1 MLEAT
6 VECVMV
12 NPDSQQR
19 VLVLKA
25 NEAGRYLPILVGPVE
40 GDAIAVKLQG
50 KELPRPMTHDLM
62 DAMIG
67 DLGAKVAEVVISELK
82 EDTFMARIVLR
93 RNGATFE
100 RDCRPSDAVALAVRD
115 GATIKVEEEVL
126 DRAGIDFD
134 SEKGVSISA
143 SAARMAR
150 PTDAIISQL
159 LEEAEGLLARAR
171 ARARAERSGNN
182 EIEPADLLPALLD
195 EPDGIVAIMLADL
208 GLDFAGARAK
218 LEGRAE
224 PGESAS
230 GERPG

>member
-12 NPDSQQR
+12 TPDSQQR

-25 NEAGRYLPILVGPVE
+25 DEASKYLPILVGPVE

-62 DAMIG
+62 DAMIR
-67 DLGAKVAEVVISELK
+67 DLGAKVAEVVISGLEK
-82 EDTFMARIVLR
+82 ETFMARIVLE
-93 RNGATFE
+93 RNGTTIE
-100 RDCRPSDAVALAVRD
+100 CDCRPSDAVALAVRD
-115 GATIKVEEEVL
+115 GATIQIEEEVL

-134 SEKGVSISA
+134 SEKGVSIST
-143 SAARMAR
+143 SAAQMAR
-150 PTDAIISQL
+150 PTAAIVSQL
-159 LEEAEGLLARAR
+159 LDEAEGLLARAR
-171 ARARAERSGNN
+171 ARAERSGRDR
-182 EIEPADLLPALLD
+182 IEPADILLALID
-195 EPDGIVAIMLADL
+195 EPEGLVAIMLADL
-208 GLDFAGARAK
+208 GLDFAEARAK
-218 LEGRAE
+218 LEGHAE

>member
-25 NEAGRYLPILVGPVE
+25 NEASKYLPIWIGPVE
-40 GDAIAVKLQG
+40 GDAIAVRLQG

-159 LEEAEGLLARAR
+159 LDEAERLLAR

-182 EIEPADLLPALLD
+182 EIEPADLLLALLD
-195 EPDGIVAIMLADL
+195 EPDGMVAIMLADL

-218 LEGRAE
+218 LEGHAE

>member
-25 NEAGRYLPILVGPVE
+25 NEASKYLPIWIGPVE
-40 GDAIAVKLQG
+40 GDAIAVRLQG

-150 PTDAIISQL
+150 PTDAIVSQL
-159 LEEAEGLLARAR
+159 LEEAAGLLAR

-182 EIEPADLLPALLD
+182 EIEPADLLLALLD
-195 EPDGIVAIMLADL
+195 EPDGMVAIMLADL

-218 LEGRAE
+218 LEGHAE

>member
-25 NEAGRYLPILVGPVE
+25 NEASKYLPILVGPVE

-62 DAMIG
+62 DAMIS

-82 EDTFMARIVLR
+82 EETFLARIVLE
-93 RNGATFE
+93 RNGTTIE
-100 RDCRPSDAVALAVRD
+100 CDCRPSDAVALAVRD
-115 GATIKVEEEVL
+115 GATIQVEEEVL

-134 SEKGVSISA
+134 SVKGVSIST

-150 PTDAIISQL
+150 PADAIVSQL
-159 LEEAEGLLARAR
+159 LEEAEDLLGH
-171 ARARAERSGNN
+171 ARARAERSGRDR
-182 EIEPADLLPALLD
+182 IEPADILLAFLD
-195 EPDGIVAIMLADL
+195 EPEGLVAI
-208 GLDFAGARAK
+208 GV
-218 LEGRAE
+218 GRYGSRLCRGQSE
-224 PGESAS
+224 TGRTRRTW
-230 GERPG
+230 GVGIG

>member
-25 NEAGRYLPILVGPVE
+25 NEASKYLPILVGPVE

-62 DAMIG
+62 DAMIS

-82 EDTFMARIVLR
+82 EETFLARIVLE
-93 RNGATFE
+93 RNGTTIE
-100 RDCRPSDAVALAVRD
+100 CDCRPSDAVALAVRD
-115 GATIKVEEEVL
+115 GATIHVEEEVL

-143 SAARMAR
+143 TAARLAR
-150 PTDAIISQL
+150 PTDAIVNQL
-159 LEEAEGLLARAR
+159 LEEAEDLLGH
-171 ARARAERSGNN
+171 ARARAERSGRNR
-182 EIEPADLLPALLD
+182 IEPADILAFLD
-195 EPDGIVAIMLADL
+195 EPEGLVAIVLADM

-218 LEGRAE
+218 LEGHAE

>member
-25 NEAGRYLPILVGPVE
+25 NEASKYLPILVGPVE

-62 DAMIG
+62 DAMIS

-82 EDTFMARIVLR
+82 EETFLARIVLE
-93 RNGATFE
+93 RNGTTIE
-100 RDCRPSDAVALAVRD
+100 CDCRPSDAVALAVRD
-115 GATIKVEEEVL
+115 GATIQVEEEVL

-143 SAARMAR
+143 TAARLTR
-150 PTDAIISQL
+150 PTDEIVSQL
-159 LEEAEGLLARAR
+159 LEEAEDLLGH
-171 ARARAERSGNN
+171 ARARAERSGRNR
-182 EIEPADLLPALLD
+182 IEPADILLAFLD
-195 EPDGIVAIMLADL
+195 EPEGLVAIVLADM

-218 LEGRAE
+218 LEGHAE

>member
-25 NEAGRYLPILVGPVE
+25 DEAGKYLPIWIGPVE

-159 LEEAEGLLARAR
+159 LDEAEGLLAR

-182 EIEPADLLPALLD
+182 EIEPADILLALLD
-195 EPDGIVAIMLADL
+195 EPDGMVAMMLADL
-208 GLDFAGARAK
+208 GLDFAEARAK
-218 LEGRAE
+218 LEGHAE
-224 PGESAS
+224 PGEQAS
-230 GERPG
+230 G

>member
-25 NEAGRYLPILVGPVE
+25 NEASKYLPIWIGPVE
-40 GDAIAVKLQG
+40 GDAIAVKLEG

-67 DLGAKVAEVVISELK
+67 DLGAKVAEVVISGLK

-93 RNGATFE
+93 RNGTTIE
-100 RDCRPSDAVALAVRD
+100 CDCRPSDAIALAVRD
-115 GATIKVEEEVL
+115 GAAIRVEEEVL

-134 SEKGVSISA
+134 SDKGVSISA

-150 PTDAIISQL
+150 PTDEIISQL

-171 ARARAERSGNN
+171 ARAERSGNN
-182 EIEPADLLPALLD
+182 EIEPADILLALLD
-195 EPDGIVAIMLADL
+195 EPDGMVAIMLADL
-208 GLDFAGARAK
+208 GLDFAEARAK
-218 LEGRAE
+218 LEGHAE
-224 PGESAS
+224 PGE
-230 GERPG
+230 

>member
-25 NEAGRYLPILVGPVE
+25 NEASKYLPILVGPVE

-62 DAMIG
+62 DAMIS

-82 EDTFMARIVLR
+82 EETFLARIVLE
-93 RNGATFE
+93 RNGTTIE
-100 RDCRPSDAVALAVRD
+100 CDCRPSDAVALAVRD
-115 GATIKVEEEVL
+115 GATIHVEEEVL

-134 SEKGVSISA
+134 SEKGVSIST
-143 SAARMAR
+143 SAARLAR
-150 PTDAIISQL
+150 PTDEIVSQL
-159 LEEAEGLLARAR
+159 LEETEGLLAG

-182 EIEPADLLPALLD
+182 EIEPADILLALLD
-195 EPDGIVAIMLADL
+195 EPEGLVAIMLADL
-208 GLDFAGARAK
+208 GLDFAEARAK
-218 LEGRAE
+218 LEGYAE

>member
-25 NEAGRYLPILVGPVE
+25 NEASKYLPILVGPVE

-62 DAMIG
+62 DAMIS

-82 EDTFMARIVLR
+82 EETFLARIVLE
-93 RNGATFE
+93 RNGTTIE
-100 RDCRPSDAVALAVRD
+100 CDCRPSDAVALAVRD
-115 GATIKVEEEVL
+115 GATIQVEEEVL

-143 SAARMAR
+143 TAARLTR
-150 PTDAIISQL
+150 PTDEIVSQL
-159 LEEAEGLLARAR
+159 LEEAEDLLGH
-171 ARARAERSGNN
+171 ARARAERSGRNR
-182 EIEPADLLPALLD
+182 IEPPDILLAFLD
-195 EPDGIVAIMLADL
+195 EPEGLVAIVLADM

-218 LEGRAE
+218 LEGHAE